1 MSESAEFDSEVQPP
15 STCVRGIQDVA
26 TIESKDLLRGD
37 REIHI
42 LHEDEVYR
50 LLVTRNNKLI
60 LQK

>member
-1 MSESAEFDSEVQPP
+1 MTEPHECDGGRKPAIACSRAIEE
-15 STCVRGIQDVA
+15 IA
-26 TIESKDLLRGD
+26 TIESKELLRGG

>member
-1 MSESAEFDSEVQPP
+1 MSESTECDGGKKPP
-15 STCVRGIQDVA
+15 IACSRGIQDVV
-26 TIESKDLLRGD
+26 TIESKELLQGG